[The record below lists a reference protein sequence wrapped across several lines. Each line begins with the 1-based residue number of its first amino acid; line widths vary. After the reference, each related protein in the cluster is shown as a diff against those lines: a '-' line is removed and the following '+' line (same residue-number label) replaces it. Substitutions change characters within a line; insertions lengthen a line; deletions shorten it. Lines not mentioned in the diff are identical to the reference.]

1 MPRTWDRRTPAND
14 KDPTRNDLD
23 YDNPGGIIGQ
33 GVELVGG
40 PIHEFFKAVGQLF
53 GLPTPQDFVA
63 GVAAGVGNVI
73 NGAVQFVNGLGGFF
87 AGLVGGVINA
97 VQIPILDPTKVL
109 NLPGLLSGFQGLLN
123 GIVRGHSGIPDAVG
137 SVEDVEVVFGDV
149 RQIQFGLITLA
160 DLQKAP
166 ENAPFYAS
174 PNPFEDVSFLR
185 RMLIPVTN
193 VATSTMSASGTTL
206 NTTTD
211 TGVQSIWR
219 PALNS
224 HKHDITTTFSRP
236 LFTIPAGTLAL
247 SALRITK
254 DRIANTVRF
263 MAGGDTPAGQL
274 LVGLYLI
281 DPVNGNMTLVYD
293 FGDCSGE
300 VDTGTII
307 YECALEMSEDMLLDA
322 GALYAVGILPLS
334 GSFTVAGIPRQ
345 RSQPDPI
352 IYPQGATELL
362 SPRTSL
368 PATITETALNH
379 DASHCIWVSVG
390 QTVPTTI
397 TPVTLTIDFDAY
409 SDNGNWVSPA
419 VKNFGNGVWQIV
431 DGKLYCTGP
440 SVLFAVDYRKAF
452 LTLQRCATDD
462 MFSEVVIGS
471 DWTNEP
477 FGAKVLAHVRFNAEG
492 TEGIAMVVQQQGSGT
507 ATVSIVSATDL
518 FGTGTTR
525 ATSSGAFQALPSD
538 RFRID
543 ALHNAVDGYT
553 TFTCTRNGDP
563 IAGAS
568 WADTGDIAPRGV
580 AWRRGGAA
588 ATAASYNFAVHRAAG
603 IDLFRTGDLSV

>member
-1 MPRTWDRRTPAND
+1 MPRTFDRRTPSND

-23 YDNPGGIIGQ
+23 FDNPGGIIAQ
-33 GVELVGG
+33 GAELVGG

-63 GVAAGVGNVI
+63 GVAEGVGNVI

-123 GIVRGHSGIPDAVG
+123 GIVRGHTGIPDAVG
-137 SVEDVEVVFGDV
+137 SVDDVEVVFGDV
-149 RQIQFGLITLA
+149 RQVQFGLITLA

-166 ENAPFYAS
+166 DNAPFYAS

-185 RMLIPVTN
+185 RMLTPVETY
-193 VATSTMSASGTTL
+193 APGPITGSTGPRQGTDIAHTHPPGTLAMTSL
-206 NTTTD
+206 VTTT
-211 TGVQSIWR
+211 
-219 PALNS
+219 
-224 HKHDITTTFSRP
+224 KRP

-281 DPVNGNMTLVYD
+281 NPVNGNMTLVYD
-293 FGDCSGE
+293 FGDVSAE
-300 VDTGTII
+300 VDTGPII
-307 YECALEMSEDMLLDA
+307 YECALEMAEDMLLDA

-352 IYPQGATELL
+352 IYQQGATELL
-362 SPRTSL
+362 SPQSSL

-409 SDNGNWVSPA
+409 ADNGNWVSPA

-462 MFSEVVIGS
+462 MFTEVVIGS
-471 DWTNEP
+471 AWTSEP
-477 FGAKVLAHVRFNAEG
+477 FGAKVMAHVRFNAEG
-492 TEGIAMVVQQQGSGT
+492 TEGVTMIVTQQGSGS
-507 ATVSIVSATDL
+507 ATVSIVSATDM
-518 FGTGTTR
+518 FGTGTPR
-525 ATSSGAFQALPSD
+525 ANSSGVFQALPSD

-543 ALHNAVDGYT
+543 AIYSDDDGYT
-553 TFTCTRNGDP
+553 TFTCTRNGEP
-563 IAGAS
+563 IAGAV
-568 WADTGDIAPRGV
+568 WADAGDITPRGV
-580 AWRRGGAA
+580 AWRRGGGAS
-588 ATAASYNFAVHRAAG
+588 TAASYNFAVHRAAG
-603 IDLFRTGDLSV
+603 IDLFRTGDVAVSA